1 MNKGTPST
9 SHITEN
15 LHNPRSIRNM
25 NIKLDDSRSSASTT
39 CTLDSNYTKTSK
51 GSVSFASNLSTY
63 TTIPS
68 RSRNENESLFYGN
81 ADVQL
86 FRTERENESIRS
98 KVLEVKSWDEVYRR
112 MKMDPST
119 TSCPSNLEKLR
130 R

>member
-68 RSRNENESLFYGN
+68 RSRNENERLFYKS

-98 KVLEVKSWDEVYRR
+98 EVLEAKSWDEVYRIR
-112 MKMDPST
+112 KMDPSP
-119 TSCPSNLEKLR
+119 TSSPSNLEKLR
-130 R
+130 G